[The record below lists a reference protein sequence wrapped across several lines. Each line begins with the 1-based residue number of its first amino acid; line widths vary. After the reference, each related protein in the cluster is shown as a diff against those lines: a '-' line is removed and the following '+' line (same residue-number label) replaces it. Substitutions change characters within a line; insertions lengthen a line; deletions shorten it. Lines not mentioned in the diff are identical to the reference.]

1 MNTPLANGSGDAAIA
16 ELYDSSIKT
25 LPISARLQLA
35 ARILNDIP
43 PQAVVDYQT
52 EWSEQDQQDASAYSL
67 WRAAASFDEDADA

>member
-1 MNTPLANGSGDAAIA
+1 MNTPITNGSGDTAIA

-43 PQAVVDYQT
+43 PQAVVDYET
-52 EWSEQDQQDASAYSL
+52 EWSEQDQREVSAYSL
-67 WRAAASFDEDADA
+67 SRAPASFEEENDA